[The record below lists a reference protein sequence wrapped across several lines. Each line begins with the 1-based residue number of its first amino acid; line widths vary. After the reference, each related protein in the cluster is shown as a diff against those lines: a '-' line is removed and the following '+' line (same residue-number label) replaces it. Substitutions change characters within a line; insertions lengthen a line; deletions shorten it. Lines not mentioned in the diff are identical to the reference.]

1 MVGITS
7 RSSALAVVVALLSTL
22 APMPSFADSGT
33 TLQRV
38 EGTVGFVPPGG
49 SRTDVTTSSG
59 MPASAETFSQCSSAA
74 VLNLTS
80 DTNVVIGGATR
91 FLTPAQ
97 NGAPATLHEGALE
110 FNVPGQLSPP
120 LVIATSYGTVTVT
133 HGSGYIVA
141 GQNGMQTIV
150 PSSQPADVKFS
161 SKSGPVDVP
170 GGHALTAGATG
181 PARPVAVSTVNNP
194 AVYQFNGGRN
204 PLGTDGTAAV
214 YDPTSSPTPNCKIGA
229 PAAAGLGAAGALL
242 ALAGAAGAA
251 VAIGTLHGGGGD
263 PSGAATATP
272 SGGATATPSGGGSTS
287 PTASP
292 SSGASSNPSASPS
305 SGACSPGPVALNP
318 GSTLLSPGIGQ
329 PATATF
335 AVSQSCYGG
344 AFTVT
349 QPVCAVGLLGLP
361 AASIAGNTVT
371 VTLPAQGAALSL
383 FCSVTVTGGGGQTAT
398 EPIDIVITVLGP
410 GPSPSASGSSSPSP
424 GPSGTGP
431 LTATPTSILLNVSA
445 GAPATQ
451 NIIVSPP
458 GDGPFTAT
466 TTCAVPLGSPPLTSV
481 TGNVVTITAPA
492 QLLTAPVLCDTV
504 ITSPSTGQSV
514 TVLVT
519 ITGTAI
525 APATP
530 TPSPNPSG
538 IGPLFAVP
546 SSILLNPGV
555 TTEASQNIEI
565 FDHGFAGTY
574 AVSLAPG
581 CLALQQ
587 PVVTL
592 VNGNIANITVP
603 GQILNVAL
611 LCSVTISD
619 GTSTISVPVT
629 ISATAL
635 AELVKHVR
643 LAGIAF
649 SPAVLTLNR
658 AGETQTVE
666 IFGEHGP
673 YRASA
678 ACGSRTSLET
688 QISGDRATI
697 RATTIGTDGV
707 CMVTITGA
715 GSAYGQIPVGL
726 KAGPRLES
734 VGHPGT
740 IALSAPALALR
751 PGQHQSVLV
760 SGTGPFVLAGSCG
773 RVATAVLNGR
783 ALEVFG
789 RAAGAC
795 SLGLRDSDGSQALI
809 SIVVTGS
816 IPKRAP

>member
-1 MVGITS
+1 MHRFPS
-7 RSSALAVVVALLSTL
+7 RSTALALSLALFSTL
-22 APMPSFADSGT
+22 APTPSFADSGM
-33 TLQRV
+33 TLQRI
-38 EGTVGFVPPGG
+38 EGTVGFLPPGG
-49 SRTDVTTSSG
+49 SRTDVTTTSG
-59 MPASAETFSQCSSAA
+59 MPPSAETFSQCSSAA
-74 VLNLTS
+74 VVNLTG
-80 DTNVVIGGATR
+80 DANVVIGGATR

-97 NGAPATLHEGALE
+97 NGAPATLHEGAIE

-141 GQNGMQTIV
+141 GQDGMETIV

-170 GGHALTAGATG
+170 GGHALTASAKG
-181 PARPVAVSTVNNP
+181 PGQPVAVSTVNNP

-204 PLGTDGTAAV
+204 PLGTDGAAAV

-229 PAAAGLGAAGALL
+229 PAAAGLGGAGALL

-263 PSGAATATP
+263 PSGNPTATP
-272 SGGATATPSGGGSTS
+272 SSGGSTT

-292 SSGASSNPSASPS
+292 SSGASSSPTASPS

-318 GSTLLSPGIGQ
+318 GSTLLSPGIGS

-335 AVSQSCYGG
+335 SVSQSCYSG
-344 AFTVT
+344 AFTIT
-349 QPVCAVGLLGLP
+349 QPICAVGLLGKP
-361 AASIAGNTVT
+361 TASISGDTATI
-371 VTLPAQGAALSL
+371 TLPAQTAAVGLL
-383 FCSVTVTGGGGQTAT
+383 CSVTVTGGGGQTAT
-398 EPIDIVITVLGP
+398 EPIDIDVTVLGP
-410 GPSPSASGSSSPSP
+410 GPSPTASGSSSPSP
-424 GPSGTGP
+424 GPSSTGP
-431 LTATPTSILLNVSA
+431 LTASPASILLNVSA
-445 GAPATQ
+445 LTPATQ

-466 TTCAVPLGSPPLTSV
+466 TTCTLPLGSAPLTSV

-492 QLLTAPVLCDTV
+492 QLLTAPVLCDTL
-504 ITSPSTGQSV
+504 ITSPSTAQSV
-514 TVLVT
+514 TVPVT
-519 ITGTAI
+519 ITGTAVG
-525 APATP
+525 PATP
-530 TPSPNPSG
+530 TPSPNPTG

-546 SSILLNPGV
+546 SSILLNPGI

-565 FDHGFAGTY
+565 FDHGFSGTY
-574 AVSLAPG
+574 TATLAPG

-603 GQILNVAL
+603 GQILNIAL

-643 LAGIAF
+643 LDGIAF
-649 SPAVLTLNR
+649 SPAVLTLAR

-678 ACGSRTSLET
+678 ACGPQTSLET
-688 QISGDRATI
+688 QIAGDRATI

-734 VGHPGT
+734 VGSHPGT

-751 PGQHQSVLV
+751 PGQHQSVIV
-760 SGTGPFVLAGSCG
+760 SGTGPFALAGTCG
-773 RVATAVLNGR
+773 RVATTAFDGR
-783 ALEVFG
+783 TLQVFG
-789 RAAGAC
+789 REAGAC
-795 SLGLRDSDGSQALI
+795 SLGLRGSDGSQALL
-809 SIVVTGS
+809 SIVVSGS
-816 IPKRAP
+816 VPRRAP